1 MQQSPQQ
8 SWQPS
13 SRKRSAR
20 KLLAGILAGAAVAA
34 GCFAVLPST
43 AQAAQT
49 PAADRQSSFTDAAK
63 EFGVPLPVLLAVSY
77 QESQWDDHDG
87 HYNTSGGYGPMNLTD
102 VTAKMVS
109 GGATGAAGRGDL
121 AELTSDPALHTL
133 DAAAK
138 LTGTPATKL
147 RTDDRENIRA
157 GAALLASYQRQLT
170 GRNSTDPA
178 DWYGAV
184 AKYSHSSDQKAAQL
198 FADRVFK
205 TVSSGASR
213 TTVDGQH
220 VTLAAQKAIRPQ
232 TQQLSALKL
241 KSAATATDTECPPTV
256 DCTFLAAAT
265 SNGQVAGRP
274 GDGVQIKYIVL
285 HDTESSYDAAIKTF
299 QTVGSGDSA
308 HYVMRASDAAVTQMT
323 HTKDIAFHAGNYWF
337 NMHSI
342 GIEHEGYAAHG
353 ATWYSQAQYQ
363 ATADLVKYL
372 AAQYDIPLDR
382 EHIIGHDNVPG
393 PQDSY
398 VPSMHWDPG
407 PYWDWTA
414 FMNMVAPSRAAHAQ
428 SASRHTPRV
437 GSAVTI
443 SPRFATNDQTVQVC
457 PADDPTGA
465 TTECTDSTA
474 PANFLPVRTSPSADA
489 PLFADPAIHPGAS
502 AGTDSIHDW
511 GSTVQAGQEFVVAAV
526 AGDWTAIWF
535 SGSKV
540 WFYNPGGINTCAA
553 PGAKI
558 LHSGDQPAT
567 LYGSGY
573 PQPSEYPSGLSP
585 STQKPLTVYTFPAGQ
600 AYVTTQPAVSADDF
614 FVSGDTYVTGAAKYF
629 TIQYNHRVVLVD
641 ASQVS

>member
-1 MQQSPQQ
+1 M
-8 SWQPS
+8 
-13 SRKRSAR
+13 
-20 KLLAGILAGAAVAA
+20 LAGILAGGAVAA

-43 AQAAQT
+43 AQAAA
-49 PAADRQSSFTDAAK
+49 PSPGADRQASFTDAAE

-102 VTAKMVS
+102 VNAAMVS
-109 GGATGAAGRGDL
+109 GGSAGAVGRGDL

-133 DAAAK
+133 DAAAG
-138 LTGTPATKL
+138 LTGTPAAKL
-147 RTDDRENIRA
+147 RTDDRANIRA
-157 GAALLASYQRQLT
+157 GAALLASYQKELT
-170 GRNSTDPA
+170 GKSSTDPA

-184 AKYSHSSDQKAAQL
+184 AKYSQSSDKKAAQL

-220 VTLAAQKAIRPQ
+220 VSLAAQSAVHPETR
-232 TQQLSALKL
+232 QLSELKL
-241 KSAATATDTECPPTV
+241 KAAVTATDTECPATV
-256 DCTFLAAAT
+256 DCTFLAAAA

-299 QTVGSGDSA
+299 QTAGSGDSA

-372 AAQYDIPLDR
+372 AAQYGIPLDR

-398 VPSMHWDPG
+398 ISGMHWDPG

-414 FMNMVAPSRAAHAQ
+414 FMNMVAPSKAAHAQ
-428 SASRHTPRV
+428 SAARHVPRV

-443 SPRFATNDQTVQVC
+443 SPEFATNQQTVQVC

-465 TTECTDSTA
+465 TTACTDSTE
-474 PANFLPVRTSPSADA
+474 PANFLPVRTAPSADA
-489 PLFADPAIHPGAS
+489 PLFADPAVHPGAS

-511 GSTVQAGQEFVVAAV
+511 GSTVQAGQQFVVADV
-526 AGDWTAIWF
+526 DGDWTAIWF
-535 SGSKV
+535 SGAKV
-540 WFYNPGGINTCAA
+540 WFHNPGGVNTCAA
-553 PGAKI
+553 QGATI
-558 LHSGDQPAT
+558 LHSGDQAAT

-573 PQPSEYPSGLSP
+573 PQASEYPSGLSP
-585 STQKPLTVYTFPAGQ
+585 STQKPLTLYGFPAGQ
-600 AYVTTQPAVSADDF
+600 AYVATQPPVSADDF
-614 FVSGDTYVTGAAKYF
+614 FVSGDTYVTGAAKYY

>member
-1 MQQSPQQ
+1 MQQS
-8 SWQPS
+8 
-13 SRKRSAR
+13 SRRRSPR
-20 KLLAGILAGAAVAA
+20 KVLAAILAGGAVAA

-49 PAADRQSSFTDAAK
+49 PGADRQSSFTDAAE

-109 GGATGAAGRGDL
+109 GGAAGAAGRGDL

-138 LTGTPATKL
+138 LTDTPATKL

-157 GAALLASYQRQLT
+157 GAALLASYQRELT
-170 GRNSTDPA
+170 GKSSTDPA
-178 DWYGAV
+178 DWCGAV
-184 AKYSHSSDQKAAQL
+184 AKYSQSSDKKAAQL

-220 VTLAAQKAIRPQ
+220 VELPAQRAIRPE
-232 TQQLSALKL
+232 TRQLSELKL
-241 KSAATATDTECPPTV
+241 KTAATATDTECPATV
-256 DCTFLAAAT
+256 DCTFLAAAA

-274 GDGVQIKYIVL
+274 DDGVQIKYIVL

-372 AAQYDIPLDR
+372 AAKYDIPLDH

-398 VPSMHWDPG
+398 VRGMHWDPG

-414 FMNMVAPSRAAHAQ
+414 FMNMVAPAKGHHAQ
-428 SASRHTPRV
+428 SASRHAPRV

-465 TTECTDSTA
+465 TAECTESTA
-474 PANFLPVRTSPSADA
+474 PSNFLPVRTGPSADA
-489 PLFADPAIHPGAS
+489 PLFADPAIHPGATE
-502 AGTDSIHDW
+502 GTDSIHDW
-511 GSTVQAGQEFVVAAV
+511 GSTVQAGQQFVVADV
-526 AGDWTAIWF
+526 DGDWTAIWF
-535 SGSKV
+535 SGAKV
-540 WFYNPGGINTCAA
+540 WFYNPHGLNTCAA
-553 PGAKI
+553 QGARI
-558 LHSGDQPAT
+558 LHSGDQAAT

-573 PQPSEYPSGLSP
+573 PQASEYPSGLSP
-585 STQKPLTVYTFPAGQ
+585 STQKPLTVYGFPAGQ
-600 AYVTTQPAVSADDF
+600 AYVATQPPVSADDF
-614 FVSGDTYVTGAAKYF
+614 FVSGDTYVTGAAKYY

>member
-1 MQQSPQQ
+1 M
-8 SWQPS
+8 
-13 SRKRSAR
+13 
-20 KLLAGILAGAAVAA
+20 AA

-49 PAADRQSSFTDAAK
+49 PAADRQSAFTDAAE

-77 QESQWDDHDG
+77 QESRWDDHDG
-87 HYNTSGGYGPMNLTD
+87 QYNTSGGYGPMNLTD
-102 VTAKMVS
+102 VTATMVS
-109 GGATGAAGRGDL
+109 GGSAGAAGRGDL
-121 AELTSDPALHTL
+121 TALTSAPALHTL
-133 DAAAK
+133 DTAAE
-138 LTGTPATKL
+138 LTGTQAARL

-157 GAALLASYQRQLT
+157 GAALLASYERELT
-170 GRNSTDPA
+170 GKSSADPA

-184 AKYSHSSDQKAAQL
+184 ARYSQSSDRKAAQL
-198 FADRVFK
+198 FADRVFR
-205 TVSSGASR
+205 TVSSGAAR
-213 TTVDGQH
+213 TTLDGQH
-220 VTLAAQKAIRPQ
+220 VHLAAERSVHPE
-232 TQQLSALKL
+232 TGQLSELKL
-241 KSAATATDTECPPTV
+241 KAAVSATDTECPPTV
-256 DCTFLAAAT
+256 DCTFLAAAAT
-265 SNGQVAGRP
+265 NGQVAGRP
-274 GDGVQIKYIVL
+274 DDGVQIKYIVL

-342 GIEHEGYAAHG
+342 GIEHEGHAAHG

-363 ATADLVKYL
+363 ATADLVTYL
-372 AAQYDIPLDR
+372 AAKYDIPLDR

-398 VPSMHWDPG
+398 VPGMHWDPG

-414 FMNMVAPSRAAHAQ
+414 FMDMVAPAEGPSAQ
-428 SASRHTPRV
+428 SAARHVPTV
-437 GSAVTI
+437 GSAITV
-443 SPRFATNDQTVQVC
+443 SPRFATNEQTVQIC

-465 TTECTDSTA
+465 TTACTDSTE
-474 PANFLPVRTSPSADA
+474 PANFLPVRTAPSADA
-489 PLFADPAIHPGAS
+489 PLFADPAVHPGAS

-511 GSTVQAGQEFVVAAV
+511 GSTVQAGQQFVVADV
-526 AGDWTAIWF
+526 DGDWTAIWF
-535 SGSKV
+535 SGAKV
-540 WFYNPGGINTCAA
+540 WFYNPHGVNTCPA
-553 PGAKI
+553 PDATV

-573 PQPSEYPSGLSP
+573 PQASEYPSGLSP
-585 STQKPLTVYTFPAGQ
+585 STQKPLTVYAFPAGQ
-600 AYVTTQPAVSADDF
+600 AYVATQPPVSADDF
-614 FVSGDTYVTGAAKYF
+614 FVSGDRYVTGAAKYY

>member
-1 MQQSPQQ
+1 M
-8 SWQPS
+8 
-13 SRKRSAR
+13 
-20 KLLAGILAGAAVAA
+20 AA
-34 GCFAVLPST
+34 GCFAVMPST
-43 AQAAQT
+43 AQAAQ
-49 PAADRQSSFTDAAK
+49 PAQSSDGDRQTSFADAAE

-102 VTAKMVS
+102 VTAQMVP
-109 GGATGAAGRGDL
+109 GGAAGAAGRGDL
-121 AELTSDPALHTL
+121 AGLTADPALHTL

-138 LTGTPATKL
+138 LIGAPAARL

-157 GAALLASYQRQLT
+157 GAALLASYQRELT
-170 GRNSTDPA
+170 GKGSADPA

-184 AKYSHSSDQKAAQL
+184 AEYSRSSDRRAAQL
-198 FADRVFK
+198 FADRVFT
-205 TVSSGASR
+205 TVASGAAR
-213 TTVDGQH
+213 TTVDGQR
-220 VTLAAQKAIRPQ
+220 VRLAAQGAVHPETR
-232 TQQLSALKL
+232 QLSALKL
-241 KSAATATDTECPPTV
+241 KAAPTATDTECPRTV
-256 DCTFLAAAT
+256 DCTFLAAAA

-308 HYVMRASDAAVTQMT
+308 HYVMRASDGAVTQMT

-353 ATWYSQAQYQ
+353 ATWYSQAQYR
-363 ATADLVKYL
+363 ATADLVRYL
-372 AAQYDIPLDR
+372 ARKYDIPLDR

-398 VPSMHWDPG
+398 VPAMHWDPG
-407 PYWDWTA
+407 PYWDWTR
-414 FMNMVAPSRAAHAQ
+414 FMDMVAPSKARHPQ
-428 SASRHTPRV
+428 SASRHTPKV
-437 GSAVTI
+437 GSAVTV
-443 SPRFATNDQTVQVC
+443 SPRFATNRQTVQIC

-465 TTECTDSTA
+465 TTACTETTA
-474 PANFLPVRTSPSADA
+474 PANFLPVRTGPSADA
-489 PLFADPAIHPGAS
+489 PLFADPAVHPGAT

-511 GSTVQAGQEFVVAAV
+511 GSTVQAGQQFVVAGV
-526 AGDWTAIWF
+526 RGDWTAIWF

-540 WFYNPGGINTCAA
+540 WFHNPGGSNTRPA
-553 PGAKI
+553 PGARI
-558 LHSGDQPAT
+558 LHSGDRPAT

-573 PQPSEYPSGLSP
+573 PQPTEYPSGLSP
-585 STQKPLTVYTFPAGQ
+585 STQKPLTVYGFPAGQ
-600 AYVTTQPAVSADDF
+600 AYVATQPPVSADDF
-614 FVSGDTYVTGAAKYF
+614 FVSGDTYVTGAATYY

>member
-1 MQQSPQQ
+1 M
-8 SWQPS
+8 
-13 SRKRSAR
+13 A
-20 KLLAGILAGAAVAA
+20 AILAGGTVAA
-34 GCFAVLPST
+34 GCLAVLPSA

-49 PAADRQSSFTDAAK
+49 PAADRQSSFTDAAR
-63 EFGVPLPVLLAVSY
+63 EFGVPLPVLMAVSY
-77 QESQWDDHDG
+77 QESRWDDHDG
-87 HYNTSGGYGPMNLTD
+87 QYNTSGGYGPMNLTD
-102 VTAKMVS
+102 VTAAMLS
-109 GGATGAAGRGDL
+109 GSSAGTAGRGDL

-133 DAAAK
+133 DKAAG
-138 LTGTPATKL
+138 LTGTPTARL

-157 GAALLASYQRQLT
+157 GAALLASYERELT
-170 GRNSTDPA
+170 GKESADPA

-184 AKYSHSSDQKAAQL
+184 AKYSQSSDRRAAQL
-198 FADRVFK
+198 FADRVFR
-205 TVSSGASR
+205 TVSTGASR
-213 TTVDGQH
+213 TTGDGQH
-220 VTLAAQKAIRPQ
+220 VHLAAQRAVHPETR
-232 TQQLSALKL
+232 QLSELKL
-241 KSAATATDTECPPTV
+241 KPAVSATDTECPPTV
-256 DCTFLAAAT
+256 DCTFLAAAA

-274 GDGVQIKYIVL
+274 DDGVQIKYIVL

-299 QTVGSGDSA
+299 QTAGTGDSA
-308 HYVMRASDAAVTQMT
+308 HYVMRASDGAVTHMT

-372 AAQYDIPLDR
+372 AAKFDIPLDR

-398 VPSMHWDPG
+398 ITGMHWDPG

-414 FMNMVAPSRAAHAQ
+414 FMNMVAPAKAVQERSAA
-428 SASRHTPRV
+428 RRVPRV

-443 SPRFATNDQTVQVC
+443 SPRFSTNEQTVQVC

-465 TTECTDSTA
+465 TTECTEQTEPS
-474 PANFLPVRTSPSADA
+474 NFLPVRTAPSADA

-511 GSTVQAGQEFVVAAV
+511 GSTVEAGQQFVVADTD
-526 AGDWTAIWF
+526 GDWTAIWF
-535 SGSKV
+535 SGAKV
-540 WFYNPGGINTCAA
+540 WFYNPRGINTCAA
-553 PGAKI
+553 PDATV

-573 PQPSEYPSGLSP
+573 PQASEYPSGLSP
-585 STQKPLTVYTFPAGQ
+585 SAQKPLTVYAFPAGQ
-600 AYVTTQPAVSADDF
+600 AYVATQPPVSADDF
-614 FVSGDTYVTGAAKYF
+614 FVSGDTYVTGAAKYY
-629 TIQYNHRVVLVD
+629 TVQYNHRVVLVD
-641 ASQVS
+641 AAQVS

>member
-1 MQQSPQQ
+1 M
-8 SWQPS
+8 
-13 SRKRSAR
+13 
-20 KLLAGILAGAAVAA
+20 LAGILAGGTVAA

-43 AQAAQT
+43 AQAAQSS
-49 PAADRQSSFTDAAK
+49 DGERQSSFADAAK

-87 HYNTSGGYGPMNLTD
+87 QYNTSGGYGPMNLTD

-109 GGATGAAGRGDL
+109 GGAAGAAGRGDL
-121 AELTSDPALHTL
+121 AELTADPALHTL

-138 LTGTPATKL
+138 LTGAPAARV
-147 RTDDRENIRA
+147 RTDDGENIRA
-157 GAALLASYQRQLT
+157 GAALLASYQRELT
-170 GRNSTDPA
+170 GKGSADPA

-184 AKYSHSSDQKAAQL
+184 AEYSRSSDQKAAQL
-198 FADRVFK
+198 FADRVFT
-205 TVSSGASR
+205 TVASGAAR

-220 VTLAAQKAIRPQ
+220 VRLAAQGAVHPETR
-232 TQQLSALKL
+232 QLSALKL
-241 KSAATATDTECPPTV
+241 KTATTATDTECPSTV
-256 DCTFLAAAT
+256 DCTFLAAAP

-353 ATWYSQAQYQ
+353 ATWYSQAQYR

-372 AAQYDIPLDR
+372 AKKYDIPLDR

-398 VPSMHWDPG
+398 VPGMHWDPG
-407 PYWDWTA
+407 PYWDWTR
-414 FMNMVAPSRAAHAQ
+414 FMDMVAPSRGQHAQ

-443 SPRFATNDQTVQVC
+443 SPRFATNQQTVQVC

-465 TTECTDSTA
+465 TTACTESTA
-474 PANFLPVRTSPSADA
+474 PANFLPVRTGPSADA
-489 PLFADPAIHPGAS
+489 PLFADPAIHPGAT

-511 GSTVQAGQEFVVAAV
+511 GSTVQAGQQFVVADV
-526 AGDWTAIWF
+526 QGDWTAIWF
-535 SGSKV
+535 SGAKV
-540 WFYNPGGINTCAA
+540 WFLNPHGVNTRSAH
-553 PGAKI
+553 GVKV
-558 LHSGDQPAT
+558 LHSGDQAAT

-573 PQPSEYPSGLSP
+573 PQASEYPSGLSP
-585 STQKPLTVYTFPAGQ
+585 STQKPLTVYGFPAGQ
-600 AYVTTQPAVSADDF
+600 AYVATQPPVSADDF
-614 FVSGDTYVTGAAKYF
+614 FVTGDTYVTGAAKYY

>member
-1 MQQSPQQ
+1 MQQS
-8 SWQPS
+8 
-13 SRKRSAR
+13 SRRRSPR
-20 KLLAGILAGAAVAA
+20 KVLAGILAGGAVAA

-49 PAADRQSSFTDAAK
+49 PGADRQSSFTDAAE

-102 VTAKMVS
+102 VTAAMVS
-109 GGATGAAGRGDL
+109 GGAAGAAGRGDL

-133 DAAAK
+133 DAAAD

-157 GAALLASYQRQLT
+157 GAALLASYQRELT
-170 GRNSTDPA
+170 GKGSADPA

-184 AKYSHSSDQKAAQL
+184 AKYSQSSDKKAAQL

-220 VTLAAQKAIRPQ
+220 VSLAAQRAVHPETR
-232 TQQLSALKL
+232 QLSELKL
-241 KSAATATDTECPPTV
+241 KAAATATDTECSATV
-256 DCTFLAAAT
+256 DCTFLAAAA

-299 QTVGSGDSA
+299 QTAGSGDSA

-353 ATWYSQAQYQ
+353 ATWYSQAQYR

-372 AAQYDIPLDR
+372 AAKYDIPLDR

-398 VPSMHWDPG
+398 VRGMHWDPG

-414 FMNMVAPSRAAHAQ
+414 FMNMVAPSRAALAQ
-428 SASRHTPRV
+428 SAARHAPRV

-443 SPRFATNDQTVQVC
+443 SPKFAANQQTVQVC

-465 TTECTDSTA
+465 TTACTDSTA
-474 PANFLPVRTSPSADA
+474 PSNFLPVRTAPSADA

-511 GSTVQAGQEFVVAAV
+511 GSTVQAGQQFVVAGV
-526 AGDWTAIWF
+526 DGDWTAIWF
-535 SGSKV
+535 SGAKV
-540 WFYNPGGINTCAA
+540 WFHNPGGVNTCAA
-553 PGAKI
+553 PGARV
-558 LHSGDQPAT
+558 LHSGDQAAT

-573 PQPSEYPSGLSP
+573 PQASEYPSGLSP
-585 STQKPLTVYTFPAGQ
+585 STQKPLTVYGFPAGQ
-600 AYVTTQPAVSADDF
+600 AYVATQPPVSADDF
-614 FVSGDTYVTGAAKYF
+614 FVSGDTYVTGAAKYY

>member
-1 MQQSPQQ
+1 V
-8 SWQPS
+8 
-13 SRKRSAR
+13 
-20 KLLAGILAGAAVAA
+20 LAGILAGGIVTA
-34 GCFAVLPST
+34 GCLAALPSM

-49 PAADRQSSFTDAAK
+49 SAADRQSSFADAAK
-63 EFGVPLPVLLAVSY
+63 ESGVPLPVLLAVSY

-87 HYNTSGGYGPMNLTD
+87 QYNTSGGYGPMNLTD

-109 GGATGAAGRGDL
+109 GGAAGAAGRGDL

-133 DAAAK
+133 DAAAD
-138 LTGTPATKL
+138 LTGTPAAKL
-147 RTDDRENIRA
+147 RTDDGENIRA
-157 GAALLASYQRQLT
+157 GAALLASYQKELT
-170 GRNSTDPA
+170 GKGSADPA

-184 AKYSHSSDQKAAQL
+184 AEYSQSSDRKAAQL
-198 FADRVFK
+198 FADRVFT

-220 VTLAAQKAIRPQ
+220 VRLAAQRAVHPETR
-232 TQQLSALKL
+232 QLSELKL
-241 KSAATATDTECPPTV
+241 KAAATATDTECPATV
-256 DCTFLAAAT
+256 DCTFLAAAA

-285 HDTESSYDAAIKTF
+285 HDTESSYDAAIATF
-299 QTVGSGDSA
+299 QTAGSGDSA
-308 HYVMRASDAAVTQMT
+308 HYVMRASDGAVTQMT

-353 ATWYSQAQYQ
+353 ATWYSQTQYL

-372 AAQYDIPLDR
+372 AAKFDIPLDR

-393 PQDSY
+393 PRDSY
-398 VPSMHWDPG
+398 LAGMHWDPG

-414 FMNMVAPSRAAHAQ
+414 FMNMLAPANAARAD
-428 SASRHTPRV
+428 SAARRVPTV

-443 SPRFATNDQTVQVC
+443 SPDFSTNQQTVQVC

-465 TTECTDSTA
+465 TTACTDSTA
-474 PANFLPVRTSPSADA
+474 PSNFLPVRTAASADA
-489 PLFADPAIHPGAS
+489 PLFADPAIHPGVS

-511 GSTVQAGQEFVVAAV
+511 GSTVSAGQQFVVADV
-526 AGDWTAIWF
+526 DGDWTAIWF
-535 SGSKV
+535 SGAKV
-540 WFYNPGGINTCAA
+540 WFYNPGGANTCAA
-553 PGAKI
+553 PDAVVV
-558 LHSGDQPAT
+558 HSGDQAAT

-573 PQPSEYPSGLSP
+573 PQASEYPSGLSP
-585 STQKPLTVYTFPAGQ
+585 STQKPLTLYAFPAGQ
-600 AYVTTQPAVSADDF
+600 AYVATQPPVSADDF
-614 FVSGDTYVTGAAKYF
+614 FVSGDTYVTGAAKYY